1 MVATVTLP
9 RRFTKLGWAC
19 ASNELRAREEDSS
32 DSRRPEDDAGG
43 RQRCRNSRVERL
55 PLSALNGGL
64 DRVLPVMP
72 VVDERDAE
80 QRIADAQQLE
90 RPRSAARELG
100 YELAGGEA
108 DRECCQPAP
117 PPREGC
123 PLGGEPCA
131 TRG

>member
-1 MVATVTLP
+1 
-9 RRFTKLGWAC
+9 GGAC
-19 ASNELRAREEDSS
+19 AV
-32 DSRRPEDDAGG
+32 
-43 RQRCRNSRVERL
+43 RQPCCNSRVERL

-80 QRIADAQQLE
+80 ERIADAQQLE
-90 RPRSAARELG
+90 RPRNAARALG
-100 YELAGGEA
+100 YELAGSEA

-117 PPREGC
+117 PPREVC

-131 TRG
+131 TSGVFNLHSRMKPRLGAQQSRGRSIGRG